1 MSVISPITFRLHA
14 TDDRFSITDGIRKWG
29 ISSVCTAHTKCS
41 AYVDNRCL
49 HNNLCVFKYEYE
61 SFHIYIYTYIV
72 MYKTSPVWFSF
83 SFVVLFS
90 SQLFV
95 VYCIHNYYYLLI
107 SYTYDIECCQ
117 SKRHKARQN
126 HTACALKREVTICLQ
141 CVKCE
146 HGRKSSKP

>member
-49 HNNLCVFKYEYE
+49 HNTLCVFKYEYE

-72 MYKTSPVWFSF
+72 VYKTSPVWFSF

-95 VYCIHNYYYLLI
+95 VYCIHI
-107 SYTYDIECCQ
+107 T
-117 SKRHKARQN
+117 
-126 HTACALKREVTICLQ
+126 TTCLFRSHMILNAGKVNAIKQ
-141 CVKCE
+141 DRIIW
-146 HGRKSSKP
+146 HAH